1 MTQSS
6 MPASTQ
12 RYDVSVDQMDPFGN
26 LTNELNLT
34 IYGSDRKYSQFL
46 VK

>member
-12 RYDVSVDQMDPFGN
+12 RYDVSVDQMDPFGHKSQVFDYFAE
-26 LTNELNLT
+26 NE
-34 IYGSDRKYSQFL
+34 
-46 VK
+46 